1 MTILDLARVCNVNT
15 LFVVRDALRETDVEI
30 GTAAMILTLSTG
42 SEAQIAHIDVNDNTL
57 FITLGQTKG
66 GHRPPFGLLLFY

>member
-42 SEAQIAHIDVNDNTL
+42 SEVQIAHIDVNDNTL
-57 FITLGQTKG
+57 FITLG
-66 GHRPPFGLLLFY
+66 